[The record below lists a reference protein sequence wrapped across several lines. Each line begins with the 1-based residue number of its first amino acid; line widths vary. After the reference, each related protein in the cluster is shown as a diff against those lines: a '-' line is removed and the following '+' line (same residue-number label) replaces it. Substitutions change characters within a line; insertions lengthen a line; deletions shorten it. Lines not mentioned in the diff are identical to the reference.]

1 MKKTHAEE
9 ILDMENL
16 GKTTETSDASITH
29 RIQEMEERIS
39 GIEDTIEEINTS
51 IKGNVK
57 SKKLLAQNTQEIWD
71 TMKRPKLRLIGIE
84 DRE

>member
-1 MKKTHAEE
+1 
-9 ILDMENL
+9 
-16 GKTTETSDASITH
+16 
-29 RIQEMEERIS
+29 MEERLS